1 MGTELRGQ
9 QEALPQGRHAVV
21 GSAGGLPGPPSQ
33 QRLGAQHLA
42 PRMTPQAWHCGLL
55 VGGRP
60 PFQLQE
66 LQVFHSAEG

>member
-33 QRLGAQHLA
+33 QR
-42 PRMTPQAWHCGLL
+42 PEETPPTASLL
-55 VGGRP
+55 RAEQYLSVYVTVRCAVQTL
-60 PFQLQE
+60 PF
-66 LQVFHSAEG
+66 